1 MRQASF
7 LFKLLFSLII
17 ISSLP
22 VTAQILFA
30 HGNYQF
36 EKVEPVV
43 QGQIAE
49 SFSVT
54 RVDDAHQQLKA
65 DGKGV
70 GILVIDDWNSLFPGA
85 PHGESVFEIVR
96 ATAPDADIWL
106 CKLDFS
112 VAIISDF
119 TGCLDEI
126 EAKKLP
132 VKVVNMSFSMGDKL
146 YANHCGTDLT
156 EFGRA
161 IHRLSQQGILFVS
174 SAGNQGSKGSL
185 RFPACHEDVISVG
198 ATYDFDGSQ
207 LNFESDDFSCSDTP
221 KMDSITCYSNV
232 AKYLDLLAPGT
243 TVSTSV
249 NPRFGGTSAS
259 APLVTGIIAMM
270 LSKNPKLTRAEL
282 IQTLQDTGQ
291 SIYEKNLRKS
301 FSRVDAYSAIQAIS
315 PESALGSRLV
325 APAASQQDVSG
336 FDLNHNAL
344 IEDGEFFKAVDKWI
358 GRQINDTLFFQV
370 LDAWTSQ
377 VAVQSNESDHGNK
390 KPFRLSYSGRSVQ
403 FAAGVDTDR
412 MSLEIYDSNGRK
424 IYADQSSCAELRWN
438 FQSSGGRVVAN
449 GVYLYVLGLE
459 RDGRVVQHTGKVA
472 VLH

>member
-1 MRQASF
+1 MRPSSF
-7 LFKLLFSLII
+7 LFKLLFLLTII
-17 ISSLP
+17 TGLP
-22 VTAQILFA
+22 VSAQILLA

-36 EKVEPVV
+36 EKVERVV

-54 RVDDAHQQLKA
+54 GVDDAHQQLKA
-65 DGKGV
+65 GGKGV

-132 VKVVNMSFSMGDKL
+132 VQIVNMSFSMGDKL

-161 IHRLSQQGILFVS
+161 IHRLSQQGILFVA

-185 RFPACHEDVISVG
+185 RFPACHDDIISVG

-221 KMDSITCYSNV
+221 KMDTITCYSNV
-232 AKYLDLLAPGT
+232 AKYMDLLAPGT

-270 LSKNPKLTRAEL
+270 LSKNPKLTRTQL

-301 FSRVDAYSAIQAIS
+301 FSRVDAYTAIQAIS
-315 PESALGSRLV
+315 PESASQARLV
-325 APAASQQDVSG
+325 APTVSQQDVSG

-358 GRQINDTLFFQV
+358 GRQINDTVFFQV

-377 VAVQSNESDHGNK
+377 VAVQSTESDHVSNNSIS
-390 KPFRLSYSGRSVQ
+390 LSYSSKSVH
-403 FAAGVDTDR
+403 FAAGVDIDR
-412 MSLEIYDSNGRK
+412 MNLEIFDENGHK
-424 IYADQSSCAELRWN
+424 VYADQSSGAELRWN
-438 FQSSGGRVVAN
+438 FQSSDGSVISN
-449 GVYLYVLGLE
+449 GVYIYVLGLE
-459 RDGRVVQHTGKVA
+459 RDGRLLQHTGKVA
-472 VLH
+472 VLR